1 MSEGYDR
8 NKDKELFKEGIT
20 VGKAKGERFLNVV
33 AYSYDGGT
41 AKIRIQV
48 TNKNT
53 DPNADAKKKWVNQ
66 KGISSISKEEAK
78 ALVKALEKAIY
89 KLD

>member
-1 MSEGYDR
+1 MAEGYDR
-8 NKDKELFKEGIT
+8 NKDKELFKEGIN
-20 VGKAKGERFLNVV
+20 VGKTKGERFLNVV

-41 AKIRIQV
+41 PKIRIQV

-78 ALVKALEKAIY
+78 ALVRAFRASFSKFL
-89 KLD
+89 